1 LLHKVERQ
9 AGNLRNAQL
18 KKELVEANSTIS
30 ILKSDLETAQAKN
43 RSDIGTIKIQQMK
56 IENVVS
62 KCAAYKVS
70 TKKCQDE
77 FSEKEKETNKERYN
91 IKLFLA
97 RNIAKHCS
105 FFPRILLINLFNCM
119 FRRVMAEE
127 MDSMRQQVVSIIY
140 HKSSAQG
147 NTSPSEVQEMPS

>member
-1 LLHKVERQ
+1 MFERGLNLNQSFEMELLFNIQFFSTKRPQNKRTCTLKRCKLILLHKVERQ
-9 AGNLRNAQL
+9 TGNLRNAQL

-43 RSDIGTIKIQQMK
+43 RSDIETIKIQQMK

-77 FSEKEKETNKERYN
+77 FSEKEKEMNKERYN
-91 IKLFLA
+91 IRLFWPETLL
-97 RNIAKHCS
+97 NIAQ
-105 FFPRILLINLFNCM
+105 FFPEFC
-119 FRRVMAEE
+119 
-127 MDSMRQQVVSIIY
+127 
-140 HKSSAQG
+140 
-147 NTSPSEVQEMPS
+147 